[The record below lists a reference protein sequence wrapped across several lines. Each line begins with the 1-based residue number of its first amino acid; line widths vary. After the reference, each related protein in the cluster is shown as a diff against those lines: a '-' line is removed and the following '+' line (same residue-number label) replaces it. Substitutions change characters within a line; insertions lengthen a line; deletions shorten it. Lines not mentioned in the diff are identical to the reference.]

1 MLHQCLITLETKK
14 GDFGITFEL
23 YTHWWC
29 NGDVMLLLLTQ
40 LTSCW
45 QECWEAVLWL
55 IWPSLKGSTQSCN
68 TPIRW
73 WSQRVHGSGLDGFMI
88 TGTCTGW
95 NNSTYPWS
103 NSSRNLQCLPDT
115 DEETKKRSWSG
126 WRSGRRMPGGRGY
139 TPFNHSLLHT
149 KTLEWHSKNDFF
161 SVCTFVIGWT
171 IPVHVNC

>member
-68 TPIRW
+68 IPMRW
-73 WSQRVHGSGLDGFMI
+73 WSQKVHHSGLDCSMV
-88 TGTCTGW
+88 TRTCTGST
-95 NNSTYPWS
+95 NSTYPWN
-103 NSSRNLQCLPDT
+103 NSRSSLQCSLNMDMGMR
-115 DEETKKRSWSG
+115 KRGGRSWNG

-139 TPFNHSLLHT
+139 TPFNHSLLH
-149 KTLEWHSKNDFF
+149 
-161 SVCTFVIGWT
+161 IM
-171 IPVHVNC
+171 